1 MDFGRA
7 WKARA
12 AAPCL
17 HAVAPRVGTGLPS
30 VPDTAIKR
38 SLHAARRLRERS
50 EFRTVYEQGTRRYS
64 PHFVVFALSHARR
77 TPSGAAAAQA
87 TPARG
92 LPAEELPDGSV
103 HASPPEMG
111 PRGAEQPA
119 GPPPALSRFGIT
131 VSRKLGRATVRNRIR
146 RRTREILRH
155 HVEELGSGWDIVIN
169 PRRTVLEAEF
179 ALLDE
184 ELMGLL
190 HRLTSPGGMAR
201 RS

>member
-1 MDFGRA
+1 M
-7 WKARA
+7 
-12 AAPCL
+12 
-17 HAVAPRVGTGLPS
+17 
-30 VPDTAIKR
+30 
-38 SLHAARRLRERS
+38 
-50 EFRTVYEQGTRRYS
+50 
-64 PHFVVFALSHARR
+64 FALSHARR
-77 TPSGAAAAQA
+77 SPAGAAGTQGTPKGSASASERLAAG
-87 TPARG
+87 R
-92 LPAEELPDGSV
+92 LV
-103 HASPPEMG
+103 V
-111 PRGAEQPA
+111 EQPGEA
-119 GPPPALSRFGIT
+119 PASSPAPSRFGIT

-190 HRLTSPGGMAR
+190 RRLTSPDVAR

>member
-12 AAPCL
+12 DAPCS
-17 HAVAPRVGTGLPS
+17 HAVAPKAGGGSPS
-30 VPDTAIKR
+30 VPVTAIKR

-50 EFRTVYEQGTRRYS
+50 EFRMVYERGTRRYS

-77 TPSGAAAAQA
+77 TPIGAAAARE
-87 TPARG
+87 TLAR
-92 LPAEELPDGSV
+92 ELPGRSV
-103 HASPPEMG
+103 HASEPETE
-111 PRGAEQPA
+111 PSVTEQLA
-119 GPPPALSRFGIT
+119 GPHSVLPAPSRFGIT

-146 RRTREILRH
+146 RRTREILRRH
-155 HVEELGSGWDIVIN
+155 IEELGSGWDIVIN
-169 PRRTVLEAEF
+169 PRRTVLDAEF

-184 ELMGLL
+184 ELMELL
-190 HRLTSPGGMAR
+190 HRLTPPGALAR